1 MPAYLII
8 EGEVTDRE
16 RWTEYSKAVVPLI
29 ARLGGKHLNAP
40 GRATTLEG
48 THPNWI
54 VALFQF
60 GDMDDITRF
69 WNSPEYIP
77 VKALREGAADLE
89 IKAVPGE

>member
-1 MPAYLII
+1 MSAYLII

-29 ARLGGKHLNAP
+29 ARFGGQHLNSP
-40 GRATTLEG
+40 GKATTFEG
-48 THPNWI
+48 NHPDWI

-60 GDMDDITRF
+60 GDMDAISRF

-77 VKALREGAADLE
+77 VKALRDGAAELE
-89 IKAVPGE
+89 IKAVPGA